1 MTAPRPPSLEEIEE
15 DLAAAPHTDPVFSSA
30 LTDDKTGQE
39 SEDSLSVM
47 EFIYVSLCVQER
59 QAWRV
64 MRRRQ

>member
-15 DLAAAPHTDPVFSSA
+15 DLAAAPHADPVFSSA

-47 EFIYVSLCVQER
+47 EFIYMYHCLYR
-59 QAWRV
+59 KG
-64 MRRRQ
+64 RRGG